1 MMMMKPMFDEGVRE
15 AQSIDD
21 LLAQIDRTD
30 LLKEVNSEDSYA
42 VNLKIDEILSLID
55 RKDIVAEVEP
65 EEQYAVTSED
75 EAELERAYA
84 LPKAQKSYKIAMFAW
99 ESMHSIAVGEVA
111 PHVTNVASALEKRG
125 HEVHVYVRTGKD
137 QGTYENVDG
146 VHVHRV
152 SFELCENFVQ
162 EVENMCNVMVTE
174 FFNTERFMGSQF
186 DIVHCHDWL
195 AAPVLLNLKKYHDRY
210 CVFTVHS
217 TEFGRCGNNFY
228 GGQSEA
234 IRGIEAEAIN
244 VANRVIAVS
253 GVLCDELKEH
263 NQFDWRN
270 LRCVPSGIDIL
281 PYDGELWDPAYIRGF
296 YKVGPLDPMVLYN
309 GKMVGEKGPDILID
323 AVPMLLASRPDAKFV
338 MVGDGYMKDE
348 LIGRCASMGISGSVI
363 FPGAL
368 TGRQLV
374 ELYKTTDVVCMPSR
388 SEPFGMVALEAWA
401 SSKPVVATNCGAPR
415 EFIAHDKDGFVVDAN
430 PEGIAWGVG
439 TIFANFDHARW
450 MGTQGQLKAADDFSW
465 IRIAEKTNEVYD
477 QMTGFTP
484 RRMGRMSAVESK
496 AKRVEKKKRKQKKV
510 QENAAVAFL
519 SKMVGA

>member
-1 MMMMKPMFDEGVRE
+1 MMMMRPMFDEGVKE
-15 AQSIDD
+15 AQSIDE
-21 LLAQIDRTD
+21 LLTQIDRTD
-30 LLKEVNSEDSYA
+30 LLKDVNSEDSYRLK
-42 VNLKIDEILSLID
+42 LKIDEILSLID
-55 RKDIVAEVEP
+55 RKDIRTHVEP
-65 EEQYAVTSED
+65 EDYYAVTSED
-75 EAELERAYA
+75 ETELEKYYDIPR
-84 LPKAQKSYKIAMFAW
+84 AQKSYKIAMFAW

-111 PHVTNVASALEKRG
+111 PHVTNLASAMQKKG
-125 HEVHVYVRTGKD
+125 HEVHMYVRMGKD
-137 QGTYENVDG
+137 QSAYENVDG

-152 SFELCENFVQ
+152 GFELCENFVQ

-195 AAPVLLNLKKYHDRY
+195 AAPVLLNLKKFHDRY
-210 CVFTVHS
+210 CVFSVHS

-234 IRGIEAEAIN
+234 IRGIEADAIN

-270 LRCVPSGIDIL
+270 LRCVPSGIDVL

-296 YKVGPLDPMVLYN
+296 YKVGPLDPMVLFN
-309 GKMVGEKGPDILID
+309 GKMVTEKGPDILID

-338 MVGDGYMKDE
+338 MVGEGYMKDD

-401 SSKPVVATNCGAPR
+401 SGKPVVATNCGAPR
-415 EFIAHDKDGFVVDAN
+415 EFITHDNNGFVVDAN

-439 TIFANFDHARW
+439 TLFANFDHARW
-450 MGTQGQLKAADDFSW
+450 MGSEGRAKAADDFSW
-465 IRIAEKTNEVYD
+465 NRIAEKTNEVYD
-477 QMTGFTP
+477 EMTGFVP
-484 RRMGRMSAVESK
+484 RKPGRVSGVQSR
-496 AKRVEKKKRKQKKV
+496 AKRAEKKKRKQRRV